1 MRTFPKLLIGAV
13 AAVAIAGVAMAAVTH
28 TRVLTVRL
36 PGGGV
41 ERIFYTGDTAP
52 RVAFAA
58 ASPAG
63 FADPFVMMERISA
76 EMDRETA
83 VMLGQGGAITIDPL
97 ATAQLIRPDRL
108 MAANLGEM
116 ARLPAGASG
125 YSFVSTMSGSGVC
138 SRSVEITSRGDGGK
152 PVVVTHTAGDCA
164 EAPTGAPT
172 VRTQESPTVG
182 GPRLFETTWAPA
194 RSAKPR
200 LQPVSTVSD

>member
-76 EMDRETA
+76 EM
-83 VMLGQGGAITIDPL
+83 DPL